1 MKAYQLLLAGA
12 LLLGPATVSM
22 AQTDTKAVVE
32 QTKQLIQTKGA
43 DFDKQVKE
51 LYKTNKKNPP
61 RWWPSDARSIT
72 TKILPMLLS
81 LLIMLWLRTTRMLMP
96 TSSRVI
102 LLSPMTT
109 EVQLPR
115 SISRLST
122 SLRRTLTLI
131 INMP

>member
-51 LYKTNKKNPP
+51 LYKTNKKNPAACP
-61 RWWPSDARSIT
+61 GVSAGYLLRSEERGR
-72 TKILPMLLS
+72 LL
-81 LLIMLWLRTTRMLMP
+81 
-96 TSSRVI
+96 
-102 LLSPMTT
+102 
-109 EVQLPR
+109 
-115 SISRLST
+115 
-122 SLRRTLTLI
+122 
-131 INMP
+131 

>member
-51 LYKTNKKNPP
+51 LYKTNKKNPA
-61 RWWPSDARSIT
+61 SDAHSIT
-72 TKILPMLLS
+72 TRILPMLLS

-102 LLSPMTT
+102 LLFPMTT
-109 EVQLPR
+109 EVPLPR

-122 SLRRTLTLI
+122 SLRRTRTLI